1 MTLLLLQR
9 MVPGPFAISHAVA
22 SFSYDLYLITFF
34 FFILQDINFT
44 KTDLE

>member
-22 SFSYDLYLITFF
+22 SLFDYIL